1 MSHVVALPY
10 TADWHALAWAK
21 KNCPSYIT
29 NSSEPN
35 FLLKPGAEWKIIYY
49 FAQEEDAA
57 MFALRWVGS

>member
-29 NSSEPN
+29 NSSASN
-35 FLLKPGAEWKIIYY
+35 KDEWQILYY

-57 MFALRWVGS
+57 MFALRWVGA